1 MSDRGNGFKRV
12 QYNCPYRF
20 KCDCYVAFSLKEY
33 ADRYVWSQAGSHDLN
48 SHIESKGILTVK
60 QRGAVE
66 RVARA
71 TPLAIGSQVH
81 ASLQNFSPGR
91 RVPFDQRSRKAV
103 DRLVRRTRTKVMAD
117 RVGGIA
123 LNGSE
128 GKLNEFAESLSLVK
142 FLERHND
149 PADPFHMD
157 EHQPVCVGHQFKDG
171 VTFMCLTTPHLLN
184 NFARAENC
192 GSQKQ
197 GHFDGAFNWC
207 AKDFGMIGFGMN
219 SMGAH
224 FNPVSLSIVNSESK
238 EAIKSAYT
246 ATCSG
251 VYTLYNQACLCDD
264 KSCGFC
270 TQLFEQISEPGS
282 LWKKQL
288 ASDEAANMK
297 YMLDK
302 PSSDSTPQFFSAA
315 KELFGEEVEFQ
326 QCGNHLS
333 GTYLFRFI
341 QKFIQIC

>member
-1 MSDRGNGFKRV
+1 MCGPNF
-12 QYNCPYRF
+12 N
-20 KCDCYVAFSLKEY
+20 
-33 ADRYVWSQAGSHDLN
+33 SQAGSQDLNLN
-48 SHIESKGILTVK
+48 SHIELKGILTVK

-71 TPLAIGSQVH
+71 TPLAIGTQVH
-81 ASLQNFSPGR
+81 ASLQNFSPGL
-91 RVPFDQRSRKAV
+91 RVPFDQRSRKTV
-103 DRLVRRTRTKVMAD
+103 DRLVRRTRQKVMAE

-123 LNGSE
+123 LNCSE
-128 GKLNEFAESLSLVK
+128 GKLNELAESLSLVK

-157 EHQPVCVGHQFKDG
+157 EHQPVCVGHQFQDG
-171 VTFMCLTTPHLLN
+171 VTFMSLTTPHFLN
-184 NFARAENC
+184 NLARAEKIGC
-192 GSQKQ
+192 QKQ
-197 GHFDGAFNWC
+197 GHFDGALNWC
-207 AKDFGMIGFGMN
+207 GKDFGMIGFGMN

-251 VYTLYNQACLCDD
+251 VYTLCNQTCLCDDNID

-297 YMLDK
+297 YMSLHSR
-302 PSSDSTPQFFSAA
+302 PVIALPNS
-315 KELFGEEVEFQ
+315 FQ
-326 QCGNHLS
+326 LPRSCLV
-333 GTYLFRFI
+333 R
-341 QKFIQIC
+341 KWR